1 MKKNF
6 VLDTNVL
13 LHDPAAL
20 FTFKDNNVIIPIY
33 VIEEVDAFKKD
44 LSELGRNARQI
55 SRNLDALRENGRLVD
70 GVPIDGS
77 DGGTLR
83 VAVTQSTLPSEFA
96 LSSSKADNRILAT
109 ALDVQNHDSELPLV
123 FISKDINLRIRAAAL
138 GLQVQ
143 DYSVDKAPI
152 SEFYSG
158 IFDIQV
164 PPEVM
169 AKLFEAG
176 EAPFAPTEN
185 DPYSVNTFGIITTDG
200 SNSSALARLRPDQK
214 KMILLKGKGHTAWGI
229 RPRNKEQRFAF
240 ELLLDD
246 SIQLVTLVGQ
256 AGTGKTLLAL
266 AAGLQRV
273 AEDQN
278 YKRMLVSRPVFPLGK
293 DIGFLPGDVEDKL
306 RPWMQPVHDN
316 LELLLGLSP
325 SDEKKGRSTTEL
337 FDMDLIHIE
346 PLTYIR
352 GRSIPKQFILVDEAQ
367 NLTPHEVKTII
378 TRVGEG
384 TKIVLTGDP
393 YQIDNPYI
401 DSTNNGLVHVANR
414 FRNESIAGH
423 ITLSKGERSDLAE
436 RAANL
441 L

>member
-13 LHDPAAL
+13 LHDPGAMFA
-20 FTFKDNNVIIPIY
+20 FQDNNVIVPIY
-33 VIEEVDAFKKD
+33 VIEEVDTFKKD

-55 SRNLDALRENGRLVD
+55 SRNLDALRQHGRLVD

-83 VAVTQSTLPSEFA
+83 VAVTHSTLPSEFA

-109 ALDVQNHDSELPLV
+109 ALDVQNNNTDLPLV

-152 SEFYSG
+152 SELYTG

-164 PPEVM
+164 SSTALAE
-169 AKLFEAG
+169 LFSKG
-176 EAPFAPTEN
+176 ETALEPQEN
-185 DPYSVNTFGIITTDG
+185 NPYSVNAFGIVTEDG
-200 SNSSALARLRPDQK
+200 GSGSALVRLRPDQQ
-214 KMILLKGKGHTAWGI
+214 KMTLLKGKGHSAWGV

-246 SIQLVTLVGQ
+246 SIQLVSLVGQ

-273 AEDQN
+273 AEDET

-325 SDEKKGRSTTEL
+325 TDAKKGRSTSEL
-337 FDMDLIHIE
+337 FDMDLIRIE

-352 GRSIPKQFILVDEAQ
+352 GRSIPRQFILVDEAQ

-414 FRNESIAGH
+414 FRNEPIAGH